1 MAYLRLFRYQNLL
14 MIILTQYLLRYF
26 IIIPFFNTEGI
37 GLCFTDFHFFLL
49 VLATVLITAG
59 GYVINDYCDLRI
71 DRINKPDKLILGR
84 VIPRRK
90 GIVLHQ
96 LFTVS
101 GVLIGF
107 YLSWVVGSF
116 KPALVFL
123 FISSAL
129 WFYSVKFKHV
139 YLIGNSLIA
148 LLSAFVLLIVW
159 MFEFFALKSV
169 GLIFIS
175 DIDQMKLLLWGFV
188 IFTFLGSLTREI
200 IKDME
205 DVEGD
210 KRVGS
215 RTIPAVSGIRFA
227 GIIAI
232 ILLVLQILLMAYF
245 AFLLYQKELF
255 ILLVYYVC
263 TFIIPFIF
271 ITIKIPYSKSS
282 KDFHFLSS
290 ILKLTMFAGILSML
304 IIYNS
309 LK

>member
-37 GLCFTDFHFFLL
+37 GLSFSDFHFFLL
-49 VLATVLITAG
+49 VLSTVLITAG

-71 DRINKPDKLILGR
+71 DRINKPDKIILGR
-84 VIPRRK
+84 LIPRRRAM
-90 GIVLHQ
+90 VMHQ
-96 LFTVS
+96 LFSFT

-107 YLSWVVGSF
+107 YLSWIVSSF

-139 YLIGNSLIA
+139 YLIGNILIA
-148 LLSAFVLLIVW
+148 MLSAFVLLIVW
-159 MFEFFALKSV
+159 MFEFFALKSD

-175 DIDQMKLLLWGFV
+175 DIEQMKLLLWGFV
-188 IFTFLGSLTREI
+188 IFTFLGSLSREI

-205 DVEGD
+205 DIEGD

-227 GIIAI
+227 SIFVMTLI
-232 ILLVLQILLMAYF
+232 VLQIILMTYF

-271 ITIKIPYSKSS
+271 ITIKIPYCKTS
-282 KDFHFLSS
+282 KDYHFLSTL
-290 ILKLTMFAGILSML
+290 LKLTMFAGILSML

-309 LK
+309 LR